1 MNLGAY
7 RGNLSALLAIIL
19 LACLVGQSSASLG
32 DHLPDFR
39 ECVKVNFPP
48 YTRSLYTSNFLSRFV
63 KPRTAI
69 LAIRCYVRLPCSKLQ
84 LSY

>member
-7 RGNLSALLAIIL
+7 RGNISALLAIIL

-48 YTRSLYTSNFLSRFV
+48 MQ
-63 KPRTAI
+63 KI
-69 LAIRCYVRLPCSKLQ
+69 LVHI
-84 LSY
+84 

>member
-7 RGNLSALLAIIL
+7 KGIPSTIFAIVF

-48 YTRSLYTSNFLSRFV
+48 MQE
-63 KPRTAI
+63 I
-69 LAIRCYVRLPCSKLQ
+69 LVHI
-84 LSY
+84 